1 MLILMRRTPLALVLC
16 SSWLLAVSIASA
28 EEQGI
33 IESFIAKATKKGPRQ
48 SEADIAVL
56 KDGTLL
62 AAWSDFYGGSED
74 NAAARIS
81 AAKSTDGG
89 RTWSERY
96 TLQENTGQSNVMSVS
111 FLRSSTSGHLLF
123 FYLQKNS
130 SSDLKVYARRS
141 VDDAKTWGEPVQVTP
156 EEGYHVM
163 NNARVI
169 QLQKGRIL
177 APVSTTAEVKGGN
190 ELFRTV
196 VYYSDDDGRTWRRSQ
211 NMLTAP
217 KRGAMEPG
225 LVELEDGGVM
235 QILRTQT
242 GLIWRAF
249 SDNGGDFWTAAKPW
263 SIRSPESPSTLVRLP
278 GSGDWLLVRNPNVE
292 WKDPEKTVLGA
303 NHGGAR
309 TPLVGAISH
318 NEGKTWSTPR
328 EIETDPAV
336 TYAYTSITP
345 HGDRVLLSYYYFPV
359 GSKELSL
366 RFKSIPVEWFA
377 SSGKGEGASSP
388 KPAQ

>member
-1 MLILMRRTPLALVLC
+1 MPLALVLC
-16 SSWLLAVSIASA
+16 CAWLFAASHASAA
-28 EEQGI
+28 EEQSI
-33 IESFIAKATKKGPRQ
+33 IESFIAKATEKAPRQ
-48 SEADIAVL
+48 SESDIAIL
-56 KDGTLL
+56 KNDTLL

-111 FLRSSTSGHLLF
+111 FLRSSTSGHLLL

-130 SSDLKVYARRS
+130 SSDLKIYVRRS
-141 VDDAKTWGEPVQVTP
+141 VDDAKTWSDPVLVTP
-156 EEGYHVM
+156 EAGYHVM

-177 APVSTTAEVKGGN
+177 APVATTEMVDGGKEV
-190 ELFRTV
+190 FRTV
-196 VYYSDDDGRTWRRSQ
+196 VYYSDDDGRTWRPSQ
-211 NMLTAP
+211 NKLTAP

-225 LVELEDGGVM
+225 LIEMEDGKVM

-278 GSGDWLLVRNPNVE
+278 GSGDWLLVWNPNVE
-292 WKDPEKTVLGA
+292 WKDPEMTVLGA

-318 NEGKTWSTPR
+318 NEGKTWTTPR
-328 EIETDPAV
+328 EIETDSTV

-345 HGDRVLLSYYYFPV
+345 YGDRVLLSYYYFPV

-366 RFKSIPVEWFA
+366 RFKSIPISWFVNA
-377 SSGKGEGASSP
+377 K
-388 KPAQ
+388 K